1 MKAAFATWDNR
12 IAPVF
17 DVSRSIHL
25 VEAEAG
31 RITAERRVALVDEM
45 PVQKVAR
52 LAALGVELLVCG
64 AISRPLRVLV
74 AARGIEVI
82 PFVAGDLES
91 VIRAWLADELA
102 ADRFAM
108 PGCCGRGRGRCG
120 GRAGQHMEG
129 PNMRGGFRGGA
140 GGGGG
145 RGAGGGRGGG
155 RGQGGGQGGWGAGRM
170 GGPSAAGPDGW
181 CVCPGCGHRQPH
193 ERGVPCNQMVCPQ
206 CGGPMTR
213 DAAQSTQKEE

>member
-17 DVSRSIHL
+17 DVSRSVHL

-31 RITAERRVALVDEM
+31 RITAERHAALADDL
-45 PVQKVAR
+45 PVQKASR

-64 AISRPLRVLV
+64 AISRPLQVLV

-82 PFVAGDLES
+82 PFVAGDLQT
-91 VIRAWLADELA
+91 VIQAWLADGLA
-102 ADRFAM
+102 ADSFTM
-108 PGCCGRGRGRCG
+108 PGCCGRGWRRRGG
-120 GRAGQHMEG
+120 WAGQHMEG
-129 PNMRGGFRGGA
+129 PNMRGRFRGGA

-145 RGAGGGRGGG
+145 RGGGGRGGG
-155 RGQGGGQGGWGAGRM
+155 GRGAGGGQGGWGAGRM
-170 GGPSAAGPDGW
+170 GGTLAAGPDGW

-206 CGGPMTR
+206 CGGPLTR